1 MMMMMM
7 MMMMIIMVIMIIV
20 IINTNDDDDVNQVRA
35 WETGM
40 DWYRSKSTTRL
51 NSEDSDDTV
60 STLSDEDSTPHVS
73 RSVKT
78 SFKM

>member
-1 MMMMMM
+1 M
-7 MMMMIIMVIMIIV
+7 
-20 IINTNDDDDVNQVRA
+20 RA